1 MNENTIAVTCGHL
14 IRDIDDYRGHFA
26 DAGLEIFLPDIP
38 GQELAGDELVAA
50 MTGMVGVV
58 AGDDQFTDEVMAQ
71 LPELQAISKWG
82 IGLDGIDTVSYT
94 HLTLPTIRL
103 V

>member
-14 IRDIDDYRGHFA
+14 IRDIDDYRNHFA

-50 MTGMVGVV
+50 MQGMVGVI
-58 AGDDQFTDEVMAQ
+58 AGDDQFTDC
-71 LPELQAISKWG
+71 LL
-82 IGLDGIDTVSYT
+82 YT
-94 HLTLPTIRL
+94 SPSPRDS
-103 V
+103 